1 MFMKQLLTFGVA
13 ALGTAALPA
22 SASDATLKGAFA
34 LSGTAERVSAELWR
48 GGARGVRGH
57 R

>member
-22 SASDATLKGAFA
+22 SASDATLKGEFA
-34 LSGTAERVSAELWR
+34 LSGAAERVSAELWR
-48 GGARGVRGH
+48 AGARGVRGH